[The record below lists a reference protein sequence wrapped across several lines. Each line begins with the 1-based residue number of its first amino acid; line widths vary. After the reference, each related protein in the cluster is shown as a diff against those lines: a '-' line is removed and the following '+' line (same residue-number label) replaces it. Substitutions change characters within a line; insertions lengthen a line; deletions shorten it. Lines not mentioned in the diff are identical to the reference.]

1 MALFAQ
7 KTMQFVRAPDE
18 NVFIARKSAILRPIR
33 GSTKP
38 IHMIMPIYLSH
49 LVPNTFSPAFN
60 LIEIFLLI
68 FPFEWWLST
77 ARYER
82 LNNFVMGILY
92 SPLLLITAF
101 LETREA
107 RHVKYNRQHGES
119 DEDRV
124 EEWEQMDGVIDPEEE
139 GWARKVDSTRPN
151 VETDAAVL
159 EIREVME
166 VLKILGERVVAI
178 QAKVEGMGK

>member
-1 MALFAQ
+1 MFFL
-7 KTMQFVRAPDE
+7 
-18 NVFIARKSAILRPIR
+18 
-33 GSTKP
+33 
-38 IHMIMPIYLSH
+38 
-49 LVPNTFSPAFN
+49 AFN

-68 FPFEWWLST
+68 LPFEWWLPT

-82 LNNFVMGILY
+82 LNNFVMGVLY
-92 SPLLLITAF
+92 FPLLLITAF

-107 RHVKYNRQHGES
+107 YHVKHNRKYGES

-124 EEWEQMDGVIDPEEE
+124 EEWEQMDGEIDLEGE
-139 GWARKVDSTRPN
+139 GWAKKVESTRPN

-166 VLKILGERVVAI
+166 MLRNLGARIDAI
-178 QAKVEGMGK
+178 QAKIEGIGK